1 MVEPVHHFEQWVTVG
16 RAYMLKLV
24 HMVDEKIH
32 ARSIG
37 PRSLVTQ
44 QPVKGRARGG
54 GQRLGEMELW
64 ALEGFGAAYTLQE
77 ILTIKSDDVKGRENV
92 EHSIIFATSAKS
104 HLPETFRM
112 MLFELRCLCL
122 NVELN

>member
-1 MVEPVHHFEQWVTVG
+1 MYGPEASRSLVYLFLYVSRLRSRADWIFQPNFPGKTLLFDGRTGTPFEQWVTVG
-16 RAYMLKLV
+16 RAYMLKLI

-54 GQRLGEMELW
+54 GQRLGEMEVW
-64 ALEGFGAAYTLQE
+64 ALEGFGAF
-77 ILTIKSDDVKGRENV
+77 N
-92 EHSIIFATSAKS
+92 IFAT
-104 HLPETFRM
+104 FNIIR
-112 MLFELRCLCL
+112 FNC
-122 NVELN
+122 

>member
-1 MVEPVHHFEQWVTVG
+1 MKKFMHV
-16 RAYMLKLV
+16 
-24 HMVDEKIH
+24 
-32 ARSIG
+32 SIG

-54 GQRLGEMELW
+54 GQRLGEMEVW

-77 ILTIKSDDVKGRENV
+77 ILTVKSDDIKGREDV
-92 EHSIIFATSAKS
+92 ENSIIKGSNALSYI
-104 HLPETFRM
+104 PETFRM

-122 NVELN
+122 NVELNGKY